1 MTALR
6 TYPICL
12 LLVFFIIVFAV
23 SAEASEDN
31 QGYLSI
37 TGPCNFQFPRDHG
50 AHPGFRTE
58 WWYYT
63 GNLTAESG
71 QDFGFQLTIFRRQIS
86 PPGSSNKRLSDTSAW
101 RTQQIY
107 LGHAAIS
114 DITAQKHFFEEE
126 IARGALDLAG
136 VAQSNEVTRIFLK
149 QWSIQIEDTTHRLT
163 ASTPR
168 FTIEL
173 SMEPLK
179 QPVAH
184 GDRGYSVKG
193 DSPERA
199 SCYYSF
205 TRLKTSGTITVEGR
219 SYSVAGLSWMDH
231 EFSSAPL
238 QTNISGWDWFS
249 LQLSDNTELMAF
261 LFRQED
267 GKLNPASSGT
277 LILPDGQH
285 RHLAFDDFKIT
296 SQDTWQSPHSGAIY
310 PQNWQVD
317 IPGENII
324 LSVVS
329 RFSEQEMRTEE
340 STNVTYWEGRVSVV
354 GCVVGKPVNGMGYV
368 ELTGYSK
375 KFGQEL

>member
-1 MTALR
+1 MRLYT
-6 TYPICL
+6 IGL
-12 LLVFFIIVFAV
+12 LLIFVISVFVLF
-23 SAEASEDN
+23 AEAAEDDR
-31 QGYLSI
+31 GYLSV
-37 TGPCNFQFPRDHG
+37 TEPCNFQFPRDHG

-63 GNLTAESG
+63 GNLTAENG

-86 PPGSSNKRLSDTSAW
+86 PPGSSSHRLPDSSAW

-107 LGHAAIS
+107 IGHAAVS
-114 DITAQKHFFEEE
+114 DVTAQKHFFKEE
-126 IARGALDLAG
+126 IARGAMDLAG

-149 QWSIQIEDTTHRLT
+149 RWLIQIGDTEHRLT

-205 TRLKTSGTITVEGR
+205 TRLKTSGIITVEGR

-267 GKLNPASSGT
+267 GKFNPASSGT
-277 LILPDGQH
+277 LIFPDGQH
-285 RHLAFDDFKIT
+285 RHLAVDDFKIT

-310 PQNWQVD
+310 PQNWLID
-317 IPGENII
+317 ISGENIM
-324 LSVVS
+324 LSVAS

-340 STNVTYWEGRVSVV
+340 STNVTYWEGSVSVKGSV
-354 GCVVGKPVNGMGYV
+354 DGKPVDGKGYV